1 MNRIRLTALAT
12 VGLVAAACLDAAPA
26 HATFPGH
33 NGVLVF
39 QRPVGHQIDLFT
51 VQPDGS
57 ALRRLTATKTWEEKP
72 EWSADG
78 QRLTYARSAP
88 SGEPTEIATMNAAGG
103 DERIVTRFGS
113 ASSAPTWSPDGRLAY
128 FSLHDFPAP
137 SKNGP
142 PPPAEL
148 YSIGQDGTGEQRLTR
163 DKSIQTDPEWSPDG
177 ATIAYSQWYAVRG
190 QPGVFDIGLSLM
202 NPDGSNQRAILGDAA
217 SRDIVTQ
224 SWSPDGRQLVLEIA
238 TGHPHG
244 RTPQSRQSDLAI
256 VNADG
261 TGLRWLTRTHALEA
275 TPVWSP
281 DGQLIAFTSDRHA
294 RRGKLERNG
303 KAFEVYTMR
312 PDGSGIRRI
321 THNHV
326 PDLYPDWQP
335 LP

>member
-1 MNRIRLTALAT
+1 MNRIRLAGLAT
-12 VGLVAAACLDAAPA
+12 VGLAAACLAATPA
-26 HATFPGH
+26 HATFPGA

-39 QRPVGHQIDLFT
+39 QRPVGNQTDLFT
-51 VQPDGS
+51 IRADGS
-57 ALRRLTATKTWEEKP
+57 GLHRLTATRTWEEKA

-78 QRLTYARSAP
+78 ARLAFARSAP
-88 SGEPTEIATMNAAGG
+88 SGKPTEIATTNAGG
-103 DERIVTRFGS
+103 GDPRVVTRFGS
-113 ASSAPTWSPDGRLAY
+113 VSNAPTWSPDGRLAY

-148 YSIGQDGTGEQRLTR
+148 YSIAQDGNDEQRLTR
-163 DKSIQTDPEWSPDG
+163 DKSIQTDAEWSPDG

-190 QPGVFDIGLSLM
+190 QPGVFDIGLSVM
-202 NPDGSNQRAILGDAA
+202 NRDGTNKRAILGDAA
-217 SRDIVTQ
+217 SRDIVSQ

-238 TGHPHG
+238 SGHPHG
-244 RTPQSRQSDLAI
+244 RTPRSRQSDLAI

-261 TGLRWLTRTHALEA
+261 TGLRWLTRTHALESD
-275 TPVWSP
+275 PVWSP
-281 DGQLIAFTSDRHA
+281 DGQLIAFTSDRYA

-303 KAFEVYTMR
+303 KAFEIYTMR
-312 PDGSGIRRI
+312 TDGSEIHRI
-321 THNHV
+321 THNNV